1 MGDIMPA
8 LADPRLDDHER
19 RLDAAEG
26 EIRQLSGNFSSFGLQ
41 FAEFRGKM
49 EAWQLHQEQA
59 ARADREAT
67 RVQLEA
73 IAKQGERQITQNEQI
88 KVGLKLIVGGGTGA
102 AAVLAFLAVY
112 GERLLHFFQA
122 VLT

>member
-1 MGDIMPA
+1 MGDVMPA
-8 LADPRLDDHER
+8 LADPRLDDLDR
-19 RLDAAEG
+19 RMDTVEG
-26 EIRQLSGNFSSFGLQ
+26 EVRQLSGNFNNFGIQ

-73 IAKQGERQITQNEQI
+73 IANKGDRQITQNEQI
-88 KVGLKLIVGGGTGA
+88 KVGLRLIAAGGSGA
-102 AAVLAFLAVY
+102 AAILAFLALY

-122 VLT
+122 LVA